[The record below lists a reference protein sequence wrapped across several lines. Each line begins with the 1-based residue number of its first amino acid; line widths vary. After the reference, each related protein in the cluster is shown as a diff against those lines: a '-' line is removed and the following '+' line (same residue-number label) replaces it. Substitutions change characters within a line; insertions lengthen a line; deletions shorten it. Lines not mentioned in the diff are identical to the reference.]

1 MQQLSTGDTLPPEL
15 ASARLFSHFVM
26 AQERY
31 PTPVYD
37 GAMVLFRAQQ
47 GYTPYLNAG
56 PQLGWQAHLRGDIR
70 VVEIPGSHVS
80 MLSEPG
86 LSQLAQG
93 LRQALARADAAT
105 ELSSGH
111 DASAEG
117 GFFRGSN
124 VAA

>member
-1 MQQLSTGDTLPPEL
+1 MSDALPPEL
-15 ASARLFSHFVM
+15 ASARLFSHFVTL
-26 AQERY
+26 QERY
-31 PTPVYD
+31 QTPVFD
-37 GAMVLFRAQQ
+37 GPMVLFRAQQ

-86 LSQLAQG
+86 LSKLTQG
-93 LRQALARADAAT
+93 LRQALARADAAI
-105 ELSSGH
+105 ELPSGL
-111 DASAEG
+111 DAPANG
-117 GFFRGSN
+117 GFFRGKN